1 MQVIIHF
8 YFKCM
13 HMALNNI
20 ITSHGLKD
28 FYRCKVPLFSKYLAR
43 GKLLKINPWLVDTMT
58 E

>member
-1 MQVIIHF
+1 MQAIIHF

-28 FYRCKVPLFSKYLAR
+28 FYRCKVALFSKYLAK
-43 GKLLKINPWLVDTMT
+43 GKLLKINPWFVHTMT

>member
-20 ITSHGLKD
+20 ITSHGLED
-28 FYRCKVPLFSKYLAR
+28 FYICKVALFSKYLAR
-43 GKLLKINPWLVDTMT
+43 GKFLKINPWLVDTMT

>member
-20 ITSHGLKD
+20 TSHGLKD
-28 FYRCKVPLFSKYLAR
+28 FYRRKVPLFSKYLAR
-43 GKLLKINPWLVDTMT
+43 GKLLKINPWLVDTVT